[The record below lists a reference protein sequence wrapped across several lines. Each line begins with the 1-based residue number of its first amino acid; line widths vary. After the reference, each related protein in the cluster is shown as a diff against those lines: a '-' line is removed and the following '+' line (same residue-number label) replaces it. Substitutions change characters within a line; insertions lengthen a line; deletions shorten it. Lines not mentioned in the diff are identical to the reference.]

1 MFTGGGVVFSGGV
14 SGLLVAPWGGGEGL
28 RGALSAGGKGSVS
41 APPGWFVS
49 VVRGSWAGGVI
60 DGAARSTGSEAGMVI
75 GGTAQ
80 STGSEAGGVKD
91 SVGPVDVGGPGVSV
105 VGS

>member
-1 MFTGGGVVFSGGV
+1 MFTGGGVVFTGGV

-28 RGALSAGGKGSVS
+28 RGALSTGGKGSVS

-49 VVRGSWAGGVI
+49 VVRGSWAGG
-60 DGAARSTGSEAGMVI
+60 VI

-91 SVGPVDVGGPGVSV
+91 SVGPVDVGGPGVRV

>member
-1 MFTGGGVVFSGGV
+1 MVFTGGGVVFMGGV

-60 DGAARSTGSEAGMVI
+60 GGAARSTGSEAGRVI

-80 STGSEAGGVKD
+80 STAGGVKD
-91 SVGPVDVGGPGVSV
+91 SVGPVDVGGPGVRV